1 MQFLASFSIR
11 FKVAAVV
18 FLTMLFLGGGALY
31 QDYRYETQ
39 RYGEY
44 VENDFSL
51 IADILKNDITRWLE
65 TRENEVVTMAANPLV
80 QQSVTQIVQA
90 PADAEQVAEQLARYW
105 KEVQLQYG
113 IYDEIYFCSES
124 GEILVS
130 TEPGRVNTFRP
141 RDNLITKPLETGELY
156 FHNAYIAYS
165 TNRPSIAYSI
175 PVIGPDGGAGVTGRV
190 GVLVYRIE
198 IEPVLRPLLETR
210 VSLGETGEVILI
222 DENRTAI
229 TELRGLPG
237 SALRYTLPTEPALR
251 VSAGEEGLIT
261 GTGYTGREVLSTYR
275 YLPATGWGLIV
286 RQETAELYGPLK
298 AQMLRSLLVNSLSVV
313 LIIGLI
319 LLLLDRLLKPASL
332 MAGVAQD
339 IARGDFSRRVAVQ
352 TGDEIGVL
360 GRTLNSM
367 ADRLEQQFT
376 LHRCRQDVLQAL
388 VSTLVLEDLL
398 RKGLDT
404 VCERFGFHVGA
415 AFLVE
420 PEKGRLVRKALYCPG
435 PRLLAQEETLP
446 VDEGLEGLAVRTK
459 RARVVTDQ
467 ADDTVYTV
475 NWLGGEMRP
484 GTIVTVPLMFGT
496 EPLGVMTLASLDE
509 VNETVIEELSTI
521 GALVGVAVN
530 NALSYGK
537 TVELSDQLQDT
548 NEQLV
553 QQNEELNAQGEEL
566 LAQTEELQAQTEE
579 LQAQSEELQNLA
591 RELEAK
597 NAELERLGE
606 RKLKYLAS
614 LSHELRAP
622 LNAVIGFSDVLLDQV
637 VGELNEQQEK
647 FLRDIYAS
655 GQHLLALIN
664 DLLDL
669 SRIEAGEVEL
679 DIKEIDAA
687 VPLEEALAMVSAEVT
702 RKHLTVNN
710 LLTRGAYRVM
720 ADRDRLKQVFLNL
733 LTNAVKFTPE
743 HGRITIGARSDRNTL
758 YVWVADTGIGIAKEY
773 HEIIFEEFR
782 QAGSISKAFGGTGLG
797 LAITRKLLELQG
809 GVISVRS
816 EEGKGAT
823 FSFTLPLVSAGDD
836 VPADRGDCPV
846 TVTYLRKPLDEDVL
860 LGRVEAVAGRLAGKP
875 VVLVVDDDAAVT
887 TRVAA
892 VLRPRGYEVLTAE
905 NGNQGIEL
913 AKTGKPDIII
923 LDIMMPGIDGLQ
935 VMDVLSS
942 LKWEKAFAVFIC
954 TSKDLSTEE
963 KQYLETRVARMN
975 EKIARTGQSSDVSRR
990 A

>member
-1 MQFLASFSIR
+1 MKNALQFLASLSIR
-11 FKVAAVV
+11 FKMAAVV
-18 FLTMLFLGGGALY
+18 FLCMLFLGGGALY

-51 IADILKNDITRWLE
+51 IADILKNDVTRWLE

-80 QQSVTQIVQA
+80 QQSVTQIVRA
-90 PADAEQVAEQLARYW
+90 PADAEQVAEPLARYW
-105 KEVQLQYG
+105 KQVQLQYG

-124 GEILVS
+124 GEVLVS
-130 TEPGRVNTFRP
+130 TDPRRENTFRP

-156 FHNAYIAYS
+156 FHDAYIAYS

-175 PVIGPDGGAGVTGRV
+175 PVTGPDGGDGATGYA

-222 DENRTAI
+222 DKNRTAI

-251 VSAGEEGLIT
+251 VSAGEEGLMT
-261 GTGYTGREVLSTYR
+261 GTGYTEREILSAYR

-286 RQETAELYGPLK
+286 RQETAELYGSLK
-298 AQMLRSLLVNSLSVV
+298 AQMLRSLLVSSLSIV

-332 MAGVAQD
+332 MAGVARD

-435 PRLLAQEETLP
+435 PRLLAQDEALP

-459 RARVVTDQ
+459 RVRVVTDQ
-467 ADDTVYTV
+467 PDDTVYTV

-521 GALVGVAVN
+521 GALIGVAVN

-566 LAQTEELQAQTEE
+566 LAQTEELQAQ
-579 LQAQSEELQNLA
+579 SEELQNLA
-591 RELEAK
+591 SELEAK

-637 VGELNEQQEK
+637 VGELNEKQEK

-702 RKHLTVNN
+702 RKHLEVNN

-720 ADRDRLKQVFLNL
+720 ADQDRLKQVFVNL

-743 HGRITIGARSDRNTL
+743 HGRITIGARSDRKTL
-758 YVWVADTGIGIAKEY
+758 HVWVADTGIGIAREY

-846 TVTYLRKPLDEDVL
+846 TVTYLRKPLDEGVL

-887 TRVAA
+887 TWVAA

-935 VMDVLSS
+935 VMDVLSD

-954 TSKDLSTEE
+954 TSKDLSIEE
-963 KQYLETRVARMN
+963 KQYLESRAARMN
-975 EKIARTGQSSDVSRR
+975 ERISRTDQSPDVSRR